1 MRKKY
6 GLTRHEQALLNRARY
21 YQNKAKYYKYKAS
34 EMHRKFSDSLQNRFY
49 NSTTISEFEEW
60 DLWTLDERGDCSGSE
75 QEALFWR
82 KVKEE
87 EKDEN
92 ER

>member
-1 MRKKY
+1 MKLVEIKDVRPGQIRKVTAFNQWKDEE
-6 GLTRHEQALLNRARY
+6 L
-21 YQNKAKYYKYKAS
+21 
-34 EMHRKFSDSLQNRFY
+34 HRKFADSLQNRFY

-60 DLWTLDERGDCSGSE
+60 DLWTLNESGDCSGSE

-87 EKDEN
+87 EED
-92 ER
+92 

>member
-6 GLTRHEQALLNRARY
+6 GLTRHEQKLLSKAQY
-21 YQNKAKYYKYKAS
+21 YQNKAS

-60 DLWTLDERGDCSGSE
+60 DLWTLNESGDCSGTE
-75 QEALFWR
+75 QESLFWR

-87 EKDEN
+87 EED
-92 ER
+92 

>member
-1 MRKKY
+1 MNTIET
-6 GLTRHEQALLNRARY
+6 LTEVFAL
-21 YQNKAKYYKYKAS
+21 AS
-34 EMHRKFSDSLQNRFY
+34 GAVDLADKLIEVTKGKGRKFADSLQNRFY

-60 DLWTLDERGDCSGSE
+60 DLWTLNESGDCSGTE

-87 EKDEN
+87 EED
-92 ER
+92 

>member
-1 MRKKY
+1 
-6 GLTRHEQALLNRARY
+6 
-21 YQNKAKYYKYKAS
+21 
-34 EMHRKFSDSLQNRFY
+34 MHRKFSDSLQNRFY

-60 DLWTLDERGDCSGSE
+60 DLWTLNESGDCSGTE

-87 EKDEN
+87 EED
-92 ER
+92 

>member
-6 GLTRHEQALLNRARY
+6 GLTQHEQNLLSKAQY
-21 YQNKAKYYKYKAS
+21 YQNKAS
-34 EMHRKFSDSLQNRFY
+34 EMHRKFADSLQNRFY

-60 DLWTLDERGDCSGSE
+60 DLWTLNESGDCSGSE

-82 KVKEE
+82 KVREE
-87 EKDEN
+87 EED
-92 ER
+92 

>member
-6 GLTRHEQALLNRARY
+6 GLTQHEQKLLSKAQY
-21 YQNKAKYYKYKAS
+21 YQNKAA
-34 EMHRKFSDSLQNRFY
+34 EMHRKFADSLQNRFY

-60 DLWTLDERGDCSGSE
+60 DLWTLNESGDCSGTE

-82 KVKEE
+82 KVKKEE
-87 EKDEN
+87 ED
-92 ER
+92 